1 MVELTVKEN
10 ECAHMEAPVKEA
22 IFREFHVRQFGD
34 AKIIIELQICR
45 IFRLVFKIQKN
56 KINLNLLDS

>member
-1 MVELTVKEN
+1 MVELIVKEN
-10 ECAHMEAPVKEA
+10 ECAHMVALVKAA

-45 IFRLVFKIQKN
+45 IFRLVFEITEN
-56 KINLNLLDS
+56 EINLNMLKS

>member
-10 ECAHMEAPVKEA
+10 ECAHMEVPVKEA

-45 IFRLVFKIQKN
+45 IFRLVFKIK
-56 KINLNLLDS
+56 K